1 MAATG
6 RSVAGSE
13 EIRFE
18 SKVMK
23 STMLQL
29 PFRIVG
35 FHTDKGS
42 EFVNKRVAW
51 LPEKTALQTDNDITG
66 RPARTS
72 WQNPRTAPCSAVF
85 IGSI

>member
-1 MAATG
+1 MAADG

-23 STMLQL
+23 SAMLQF

-35 FHTDKGS
+35 FHTDNGS
-42 EFVNKRVAW
+42 EFINKRVAW
-51 LPEKTALQTDNDITG
+51 LPEKTALQADNDITG

-72 WQNPRTAPCSAVF
+72 WQNPKTTPCSEVS

>member
-1 MAATG
+1 
-6 RSVAGSE
+6 
-13 EIRFE
+13 
-18 SKVMK
+18 MK

-72 WQNPRTAPCSAVF
+72 WQT
-85 IGSI
+85 